1 MQMAAQHDEVRTE
14 PNDAAGE
21 IPAPG
26 LSHRMHRPGVDEEAN
41 SWSFAGTLRPAT
53 KARTIIP
60 ECDHI
65 DHPDHAA
72 IACAWRKFRAFHRI
86 PVDEEHYIDDIY
98 LKVLNGELA
107 ESEGLSMLER
117 FLERSKASRILEKTW
132 KGRPYS
138 PGLRMTY
145 T

>member
-1 MQMAAQHDEVRTE
+1 MQLTAPHDEVTAE
-14 PNDAAGE
+14 PNQDAGE
-21 IPAPG
+21 PPAPG
-26 LSHRMHRPGVDEEAN
+26 PSYRMHRPDVDEEAN
-41 SWSFAGTLRPAT
+41 TWSFAYTLRPAS
-53 KARTIIP
+53 KARTTIP
-60 ECDHI
+60 ECDLI

-72 IACAWRKFRAFHRI
+72 ITCAWRKFRAFHRI

-107 ESEGLSMLER
+107 ESEGLSILER
-117 FLERSKASRILEKTW
+117 FLERSKASRILEKTRI
-132 KGRPYS
+132 GRTYS